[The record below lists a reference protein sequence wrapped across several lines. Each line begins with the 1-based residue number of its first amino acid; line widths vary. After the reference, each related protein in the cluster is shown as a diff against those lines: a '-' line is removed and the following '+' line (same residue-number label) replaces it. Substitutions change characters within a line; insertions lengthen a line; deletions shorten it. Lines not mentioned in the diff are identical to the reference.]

1 MAFVDQ
7 PLQTLAELIE
17 TQGYSC
23 QYIAG
28 NEVFPIDLLVV
39 VLGRDLNE
47 PVFLEITNPLD
58 FVPDIDLAPTAEGD
72 QAEPALPVLQ
82 FLIRYKLSFV
92 SERTAE
98 LALFMM
104 EINRSLPLG
113 AFGLCPETGMISL
126 HYNLVSDSEKY
137 NDEVISYILDNLDL
151 FITLITPRLQA
162 VVQGQENI
170 AAALKVLSDQRYVI
184 APMPESPFQV
194 NL

>member
-58 FVPDIDLAPTAEGD
+58 FVPDIDLAPTDEGD
-72 QAEPALPVLQ
+72 QAEPAVPVLQ
-82 FLIRYKLSFV
+82 FLIRYKLSFL

-113 AFGLCPETGMISL
+113 AFGLCPETGVISL

-137 NDEVISYILDNLDL
+137 NEEVIRYIVDNLDL

-162 VVQGQENI
+162 VAQGQENI

>member
-58 FVPDIDLAPTAEGD
+58 FVPDIDLAPTDEGD
-72 QAEPALPVLQ
+72 QAEPAVPVLQ

-92 SERTAE
+92 SERTTE

-113 AFGLCPETGMISL
+113 AFGLCPETGVISL

-162 VVQGQENI
+162 VAQGQENI
-170 AAALKVLSDQRYVI
+170 AAALKVLSDERYVI

>member
-58 FVPDIDLAPTAEGD
+58 FVPDIDLAPTDEGD
-72 QAEPALPVLQ
+72 QAEPAVPVLQ
-82 FLIRYKLSFV
+82 FLIRYKLSFL

-113 AFGLCPETGMISL
+113 AFGLCPETGVISL

-162 VVQGQENI
+162 VAQGQENI
-170 AAALKVLSDQRYVI
+170 AAALKVLSDERYVI

>member
-58 FVPDIDLAPTAEGD
+58 FVPDIDLAPTDEGD

-92 SERTAE
+92 SERTTE

-113 AFGLCPETGMISL
+113 AFGLCPETGVISL

-162 VVQGQENI
+162 VAQGQENI

>member
-82 FLIRYKLSFV
+82 FLIRYKLSFL